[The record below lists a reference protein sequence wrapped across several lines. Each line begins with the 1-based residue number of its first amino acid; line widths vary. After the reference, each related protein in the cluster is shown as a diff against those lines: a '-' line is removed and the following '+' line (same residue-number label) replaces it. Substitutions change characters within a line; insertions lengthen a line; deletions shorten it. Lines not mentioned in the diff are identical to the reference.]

1 MYGIYDVAGT
11 PSVAR
16 FGNRRLVETARDL
29 AYFADCYA
37 PDLAS
42 RAEPEVSPLFGDV
55 AGFPPAA
62 FAVGTEDALVDDTV
76 LMFEKWRA
84 AGNDATL
91 DVWPEGPHG
100 VGHFGIHAT
109 TRLGMACRAKTHER
123 IGAFLDAHAVPDAA

>member
-91 DVWPEGPHG
+91 DVWPRARTAWGTLESTPPRGWAWRAG
-100 VGHFGIHAT
+100 RKR
-109 TRLGMACRAKTHER
+109 TRE
-123 IGAFLDAHAVPDAA
+123 